1 MFVFCYNSNA
11 PLFKCFLKA
20 KTHSRLRLLPPA
32 EMTVRESVVFEVQL
46 WKAIIC
52 YNEAALIKAVQ
63 ITVYFDFNYS
73 SNKYYKLL

>member
-1 MFVFCYNSNA
+1 MFFESQNSLTA
-11 PLFKCFLKA
+11 Q
-20 KTHSRLRLLPPA
+20 A

-73 SNKYYKLL
+73 SNKYYNKLL